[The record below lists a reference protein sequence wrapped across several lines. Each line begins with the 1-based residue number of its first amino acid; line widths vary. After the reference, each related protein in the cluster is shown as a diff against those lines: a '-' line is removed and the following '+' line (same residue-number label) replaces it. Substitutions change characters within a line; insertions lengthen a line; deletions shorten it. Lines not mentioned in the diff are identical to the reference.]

1 MAASPTPVPPFDLL
15 PDGLR
20 LRVRLTPN
28 AARDGIG
35 NVALDAEEVAWL
47 TASVTAAP
55 ENGRANKALI
65 KLLSKSW
72 KIPKS
77 SFEVKSGA
85 TQRRK
90 VLLID
95 GDGAALARKLNDWLK
110 ESGG

>member
-1 MAASPTPVPPFDLL
+1 MPPELAAPPFE
-15 PDGLR
+15 PETGGVR

-28 AARDGIG
+28 ASRDAIG
-35 NVALDAEEVAWL
+35 GVALDAEEVAWL
-47 TASVTAAP
+47 TATVTAAP

-77 SFEVKSGA
+77 SFEVTSGA

-90 VLLID
+90 VLAID
-95 GDGAALARKLNDWLK
+95 GDGAELAEKLNNWLE
-110 ESGG
+110 ESGN

>member
-1 MAASPTPVPPFDLL
+1 MAPDPAALPFEKVPE
-15 PDGLR
+15 GLR

-35 NVALDAEEVAWL
+35 GVARDAEQVAWL
-47 TASVTAAP
+47 TATVTAAP

-77 SFEVKSGA
+77 SFELKSGA

-90 VLLID
+90 VFAIG
-95 GDGAALARKLNDWLK
+95 GDGAELAAKLNNWLE
-110 ESGG
+110 ESGN